1 MVSSADCRLR
11 GPWIKSHKERK
22 LKLEKEELRAGAENG
37 GGGNFAGGGGALLEV
52 DDLMERKE
60 GGVI

>member
-1 MVSSADCRLR
+1 M
-11 GPWIKSHKERK
+11 

-37 GGGNFAGGGGALLEV
+37 GGGNFTGGGGALLEV